1 MPACEKGHG
10 SNRSAGH
17 AQQHWPPIDGFSRN
31 FRDLQPVQKAS
42 EGSQFLQQTSDRLSL
57 TSGFFEQP
65 QSLAAVVEAGGN
77 LAVLPNLGTDRVDRK
92 PTADLFQKNPVGM
105 ANGVSVFGPILV
117 IGKYDE
123 AIVLVLRRSSV
134 PQEQT
139 SRKDDP
145 PGPGDPQESLVAE
158 HAAVENNRLPVRK
171 RLTREAGQ
179 GLGHVSRLVVAHD
192 DACGRRSE
200 GRVPRDVQGTL

>member
-145 PGPGDPQESLVAE
+145 PGPGDP
-158 HAAVENNRLPVRK
+158 RRIP
-171 RLTREAGQ
+171 
-179 GLGHVSRLVVAHD
+179 
-192 DACGRRSE
+192 GRRARRCRKQSPPSPE
-200 GRVPRDVQGTL
+200 TFDARGWPGPRPRKPACCGSRRCMWTKE